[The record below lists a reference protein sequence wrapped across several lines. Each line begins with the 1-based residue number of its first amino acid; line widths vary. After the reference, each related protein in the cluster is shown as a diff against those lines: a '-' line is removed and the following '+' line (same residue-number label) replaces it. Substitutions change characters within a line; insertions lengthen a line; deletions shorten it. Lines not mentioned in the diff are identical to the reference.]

1 MDNENTQNKKPVMTL
16 LFRKANEGLVS
27 ITLTDK
33 QLEKCQQFLGIR
45 TREWL
50 EPVVP
55 YNWDTRQLLKD
66 KLKTILDAVIVN
78 NTQKDAVFT
87 LIEKA
92 VDETEY
98 HRVRDCGADMR
109 CVKDNA
115 QEVEALEGASI
126 STATPPYP
134 CESAV

>member
-1 MDNENTQNKKPVMTL
+1 MENENTQNKKPVMTL
-16 LFRKANEGLVS
+16 LFRKANDGLVS

-45 TREWL
+45 TRKWL

-55 YNWDTRQLLKD
+55 YDWDTRQLLKN

-98 HRVRDCGADMR
+98 KQVRNCDSDMR
-109 CVKDNA
+109 CAKDNA
-115 QEVEALEGASI
+115 RGVEALDGASI

-134 CESAV
+134 CSEA

>member
-1 MDNENTQNKKPVMTL
+1 MENENTQNKKPVMTL
-16 LFRKANEGLVS
+16 LFRKANDGLVS
-27 ITLTDK
+27 ITLADK
-33 QLEKCQQFLGIR
+33 QLNQCQQFLGIR

-55 YNWDTRQLLKD
+55 YNWDTRELLKN

-78 NTQKDAVFT
+78 STQKDAIYN
-87 LIEKA
+87 LIAKA

-98 HRVRDCGADMR
+98 HRVTNCATDMR

-115 QEVEALEGASI
+115 QEVEKLDEASI

-134 CESAV
+134 CESVV

>member
-33 QLEKCQQFLGIR
+33 QLEKCQQFVGIR

-50 EPVVP
+50 NPLVV
-55 YNWDTRQLLKD
+55 YDWDTRQVLKN

-98 HRVRDCGADMR
+98 KRVRDCAADMR
-109 CVKDNA
+109 CAKHNA
-115 QEVEALEGASI
+115 QEVEALDGASI
-126 STATPPYP
+126 SIVTPPYP
-134 CESAV
+134 CASEV

>member
-16 LFRKANEGLVS
+16 LFRKANDGLVS

-45 TREWL
+45 TRKWL

-55 YNWDTRQLLKD
+55 YNWDTRQLLKN
-66 KLKTILDAVIVN
+66 KLKTVLDAVIVN

-87 LIEKA
+87 LIEKT

-98 HRVRDCGADMR
+98 YRVRDCDADMR
-109 CVKDNA
+109 CVKNNA
-115 QEVEALEGASI
+115 QGVEALEGASL
-126 STATPPYP
+126 STVTPPYP
-134 CESAV
+134 CESEV

>member
-1 MDNENTQNKKPVMTL
+1 MENENTQNKKPVMTL
-16 LFRKANEGLVS
+16 LFRKANDGLVS
-27 ITLTDK
+27 ITLADK

-45 TREWL
+45 PKRWL

-55 YNWDTRQLLKD
+55 YDWNTRQLLKN

-78 NTQKDAVFT
+78 NTQKDAVYN

-98 HRVRDCGADMR
+98 KRVRDCGADMR
-109 CVKDNA
+109 CAKDNA
-115 QEVEALEGASI
+115 QEVERLDEASI

-134 CESAV
+134 CESMV

>member
-16 LFRKANEGLVS
+16 LFRKANDGLVS
-27 ITLTDK
+27 ITLADK

-45 TREWL
+45 TRKWL

-55 YNWDTRQLLKD
+55 YNWDTRQLLKN

-98 HRVRDCGADMR
+98 KRVRDCAADMR
-109 CVKDNA
+109 CAKDNA
-115 QEVEALEGASI
+115 QGVETLEGASI

-134 CESAV
+134 CEGEV

>member
-16 LFRKANEGLVS
+16 LFRKANDGLVS

-50 EPVVP
+50 EPVVA
-55 YNWDTRQLLKD
+55 YNWDTRQLLKN

-98 HRVRDCGADMR
+98 NRVRDCDSDMR
-109 CVKDNA
+109 CAKHNA
-115 QEVEALEGASI
+115 QEVEALDGASLSI
-126 STATPPYP
+126 ATPPYP
-134 CESAV
+134 CASEV